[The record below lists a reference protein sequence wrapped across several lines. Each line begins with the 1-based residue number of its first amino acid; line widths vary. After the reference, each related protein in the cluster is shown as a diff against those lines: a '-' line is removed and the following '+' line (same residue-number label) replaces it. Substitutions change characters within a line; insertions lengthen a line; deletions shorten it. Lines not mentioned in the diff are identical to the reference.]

1 MALEESP
8 AFQFY
13 PKDWLTS
20 ERTRVMGAE
29 ARGYYMDLL
38 SYAWLKKGLPTALR
52 DLAVLLSV
60 PRSKMQRLWVVL
72 GPSWVEHQ
80 GRLINT
86 RQEEEREKQNLYR
99 QRQKDAAH
107 KRWESRG
114 SPDAGATDI
123 PLESLPSSS
132 SSSSSVSSTRRRRKR
147 PIFSGQR
154 LVVFDWMFED
164 LLQIL
169 GPYADGFALDEWLLQ
184 LDQTAVRTNLVI
196 PKRDG
201 GTWLQ
206 AELLREVRARG
217 LPMAGAEREPSER
230 EPWAWSC
237 PTCGEIH
244 EGTAQQT
251 GQCLKGQVG

>member
-99 QRQKDAAH
+99 QRQKDAAN

-114 SPDAGATDI
+114 IPDAVATDI
-123 PLESLPSSS
+123 PLESLPSL
-132 SSSSSVSSTRRRRKR
+132 
-147 PIFSGQR
+147 R
-154 LVVFDWMFED
+154 LRLR
-164 LLQIL
+164 LLF
-169 GPYADGFALDEWLLQ
+169 PVPADGVSARSSAASGSWCSTGCSRISFRFLAPMRMGLRS
-184 LDQTAVRTNLVI
+184 TSGFCNLI
-196 PKRDG
+196 RQRFGP
-201 GTWLQ
+201 TW
-206 AELLREVRARG
+206 
-217 LPMAGAEREPSER
+217 
-230 EPWAWSC
+230 
-237 PTCGEIH
+237 
-244 EGTAQQT
+244 
-251 GQCLKGQVG
+251 